1 MILTLLIVMPLVGAL
16 AVLATPRDDSGLQK
30 GVALGA
36 SLVTFLASLPLFF
49 AFQTYTPDFQFTM
62 DRAWLADLGLR
73 YQVGLDG
80 LSLFLVLLTT
90 FLVPVVLLASWNAIE
105 ERVKLFLIAMLV
117 MESATIGAFVTT
129 NLFFFYMFWEATLIP
144 LYLMIGVF
152 GSGNKIRSAN
162 KFFLFTLA
170 GSLLMLAGIV
180 YLGLEHTRQL
190 GYPSLYVND
199 LMRLK
204 LNGEQQNWLFLAFML
219 AFAIKVPMF
228 PVHTWLPDAHT
239 DAPTAGSVMLAGVML
254 KLGTYGVLRFALPLF
269 PAAAAQYAEFF
280 SWLAAIGIVYG
291 ALVAWIQPDIKRLIA
306 YSSVSHLGFV
316 MLGIFSGTLEGAS
329 GAVLQMIN
337 HGISTGALFLCVG
350 VLYERRHTRLLD
362 EYGGLAR
369 RMPIFAFVFMVS
381 MLSSVGLP
389 GLNGF
394 AGEFPILAGA
404 FVRAA
409 TLADVTG
416 DTTGFIITT
425 MAVSG
430 VIFGAMYLLWMYR
443 RTMFGPLD
451 VARNGYLT
459 DMSVREIVVFV
470 PLLAAMFWIGLA
482 PDGLY
487 RRITPT
493 VNVILERAHQSKPV
507 TQGWPGNRAELVVP
521 PEALP

>member
-329 GAVLQMIN
+329 GAVLQMIT

-369 RMPIFAFVFMVS
+369 RMPIVNVTGHALSVFNNC
-381 MLSSVGLP
+381 LLIRQ
-389 GLNGF
+389 
-394 AGEFPILAGA
+394 AAGA
-404 FVRAA
+404 PLTIVGGFKQWLAA
-409 TLADVTG
+409 GRVVMAGQHGYAIWYPRGKRKAADDTADDEKRSAVSFGTATVFDISQTVALGPVSADIESAPLSICYG
-416 DTTGFIITT
+416 DT
-425 MAVSG
+425 
-430 VIFGAMYLLWMYR
+430 VIAKRL
-443 RTMFGPLD
+443 
-451 VARNGYLT
+451 
-459 DMSVREIVVFV
+459 S
-470 PLLAAMFWIGLA
+470 
-482 PDGLY
+482 
-487 RRITPT
+487 
-493 VNVILERAHQSKPV
+493 
-507 TQGWPGNRAELVVP
+507 
-521 PEALP
+521 